1 MTDTPSV
8 ESRRRGDPTAPF
20 LCALPQLL
28 DPGSYTPCDWDLLED
43 DAGRAHW
50 LDLFHDHFAAIR
62 AAALV
67 SGYAETSVNAAQAE
81 IEDWIDRL
89 RENPRAAGDTLNI
102 LTLDGVRDR
111 ALRGN
116 GVIDAFSAVKQAAN
130 EAAIAQLA
138 DRLDALDRTPEDQ
151 LLAELARGMFAGNL
165 FDMGAPQTAARFHD
179 EPHLGF
185 GLLLGEI
192 KPRPWLFDGV
202 DQTSLHG
209 HRKAVIFVDN
219 AGGDVVLGVLP
230 LARALLR
237 HGCEIILAASE
248 EPVLNDVTAE
258 ELHALRAR
266 AAAID
271 STFAD
276 PKLRVRSTGTDTP
289 LIDLTAI
296 CPSLCGEAEGAD
308 LVILVG
314 MGRSL
319 ESNWLARFACESWR
333 VCTIKEP
340 GIAKRRGGEL
350 YDCVFR
356 VEAAGERR
364 V

>member
-1 MTDTPSV
+1 
-8 ESRRRGDPTAPF
+8 

-28 DPGSYTPCDWDLLED
+28 DVGAYTPCDWDLLAD

-67 SGYAETSVNAAQAE
+67 SGYTESSVAAAQAE
-81 IEDWIDRL
+81 IEEWIRRL
-89 RENPRAAGDTLNI
+89 REDPRAAGDTLNI

-130 EAAIAQLA
+130 DAAIAQLA
-138 DRLDALDRTPEDQ
+138 DRLEALDRTQEDR

-185 GLLLGEI
+185 NVLLGEI
-192 KPRPWLFDGV
+192 KPRPWFFDGV
-202 DQTSLHG
+202 DSTSLSG

-230 LARALLR
+230 LARALLQ
-237 HGCEIILAASE
+237 HGCEVILAASE
-248 EPVLNDVTAE
+248 EPVLNDVTAA
-258 ELHALRAR
+258 ELHALRAQ
-266 AAAID
+266 AASID
-271 STFAD
+271 SAFAD
-276 PKLRVRSTGTDTP
+276 PKLRVMSTGTDTP
-289 LIDLTAI
+289 LIDLSAI
-296 CPSLCGEAEGAD
+296 SPTLCDAAADAD
-308 LVILVG
+308 LVVLVG

-319 ESNWLARFACESWR
+319 ESNWLARFTCESWR

-340 GIAKRRGGEL
+340 GIARRRGGEL

-356 VEAAGERR
+356 VEAPGALRS
-364 V
+364 